1 MPANL
6 PPQFFQLQ
14 KKLNS
19 TSDIEEKI
27 SILKEMLAVCPKHK
41 GTERVQEEIKR
52 KIAKLKKEEPKKI
65 KKETLYF
72 VKKEGA
78 AQVVILGKPNAGK
91 TTLLNSLCKTSFKV
105 APYPFTTKFP
115 QPGMMSFE
123 DIKIQIVDMP
133 PVSKDFKPGWMKN
146 LAKSADLLLV
156 VLNSKEKENDLK
168 EILEILREW
177 EIEKEKMIIFEN
189 RFEKVK
195 EKEIEDLKKRIFNA
209 LAIIRVYTKE
219 PREKVKKIE
228 PFILKKGTKLI
239 ELAERINENFAKT
252 FKGAKL
258 YSQDLKTAKLVGR
271 DYILKDGDIVEIKT

>member
-1 MPANL
+1 
-6 PPQFFQLQ
+6 
-14 KKLNS
+14 
-19 TSDIEEKI
+19 
-27 SILKEMLAVCPKHK
+27 
-41 GTERVQEEIKR
+41 
-52 KIAKLKKEEPKKI
+52 
-65 KKETLYF
+65 
-72 VKKEGA
+72 
-78 AQVVILGKPNAGK
+78 
-91 TTLLNSLCKTSFKV
+91 
-105 APYPFTTKFP
+105 
-115 QPGMMSFE
+115 
-123 DIKIQIVDMP
+123 
-133 PVSKDFKPGWMKN
+133 
-146 LAKSADLLLV
+146 

-189 RFEKVK
+189 RFEEVK

-219 PREKVKKIE
+219 PREKVKKTE
-228 PFILKKGTKLI
+228 PFILKKETKLI